1 MKRFKIISVVIILA
15 LIALILAIV
24 AICGIIVI
32 KDKSTSTNEQIPVVI
47 PKPQKIEIK
56 TIKPQAPKTKAPVK
70 PLTQDENGVP
80 KSDFKVP
87 EIG

>member
-1 MKRFKIISVVIILA
+1 MNNPAKTILII
-15 LIALILAIV
+15 LILAIV

-47 PKPQKIEIK
+47 PKPKKIEIK
-56 TIKPQAPKTKAPVK
+56 TIKPQAPKKAPVK